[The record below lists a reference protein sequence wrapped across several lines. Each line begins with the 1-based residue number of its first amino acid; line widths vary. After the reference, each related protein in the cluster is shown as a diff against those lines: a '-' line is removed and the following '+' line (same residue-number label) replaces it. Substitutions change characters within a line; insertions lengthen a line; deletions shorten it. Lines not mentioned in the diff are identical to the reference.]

1 MVSSGSACFHTSPHS
16 PSLSQ
21 HGDRWCGRTR
31 PPAICLFLP
40 THQPYVLLGKEHAL
54 FHANLRA
61 GKARRQY
68 RSAVQN
74 ARRSE
79 VHVQNTRRDPTRESG
94 IRISNTALCGLRCR
108 HHVYKQKDARRKE
121 KISKSIFSIYLSA
134 RKHKKARR

>member
-1 MVSSGSACFHTSPHS
+1 M
-16 PSLSQ
+16 
-21 HGDRWCGRTR
+21 
-31 PPAICLFLP
+31 
-40 THQPYVLLGKEHAL
+40 LGKEHAL

-79 VHVQNTRRDPTRESG
+79 VHVQNTRRDPTKGYVRMCKKHRTKP

-108 HHVYKQKDARRKE
+108 HQVYKQKDARRKE

-134 RKHKKARR
+134 RKYKKAKR